1 MIVRKIQDSHPFLLV
16 LTLGQCDFNSNAA
29 RKSCSICFLGTVS
42 ASLVLFRLSNECH
55 RCSNFIDVVNREM
68 IELISGAGAAAF
80 AATGGLT
87 TVTVPDKVQSLQHI
101 NPLLSQFCFGVV
113 LAEKTVLQALQHW

>member
-1 MIVRKIQDSHPFLLV
+1 
-16 LTLGQCDFNSNAA
+16 
-29 RKSCSICFLGTVS
+29 
-42 ASLVLFRLSNECH
+42 
-55 RCSNFIDVVNREM
+55 M